1 MEKDFI
7 LSEEIGNAYHEL
19 RMLRNGIVYGELN
32 PTEEELNQILDAIDE
47 LARAIEG

>member
-1 MEKDFI
+1 
-7 LSEEIGNAYHEL
+7 
-19 RMLRNGIVYGELN
+19 MLRNGIVYGELN